1 MQHPE
6 RQLFADT
13 VTQDVAYGPRSQG
26 LPEAAVREHVEWA
39 LQLLRIG
46 HLADRSPFALS
57 GGQQRLA
64 AIAGVLACRPD
75 VLIMDEPTAGL
86 DTRASARI
94 HDLIRTLRAQ
104 GVTVLVITHSAA
116 EAAAMGARIITM
128 GQPPHTQSA
137 RTGAEGSGPLGTLD
151 PRVKMVT
158 FLVLMFTAFA
168 ISNAWQLGLAAALA
182 AGIIAVG
189 RLNPLRLLAAVRL
202 ILGMLVVMGLLN
214 LFFAR
219 GGDVLAAWGPLT
231 ITTGGVRTAALYTL
245 RFALVVVLGA
255 VMMATTTPT
264 ELTDA
269 IGSLLSPL
277 RRFGVHTQE
286 IALVLSLALRFLPT
300 LAREAHAVIDAQSAR
315 GGDIETGSPA
325 KRLRALTAI
334 VVPVFAGTLRHADN
348 LALALDARCYEEGAH
363 RTHWRRMCVRRR
375 DLLFI
380 TVAVLY
386 LLALMALRIFIQ

>member
-1 MQHPE
+1 
-6 RQLFADT
+6 
-13 VTQDVAYGPRSQG
+13 
-26 LPEAAVREHVEWA
+26 
-39 LQLLRIG
+39 
-46 HLADRSPFALS
+46 
-57 GGQQRLA
+57 
-64 AIAGVLACRPD
+64 
-75 VLIMDEPTAGL
+75 
-86 DTRASARI
+86 
-94 HDLIRTLRAQ
+94 
-104 GVTVLVITHSAA
+104 
-116 EAAAMGARIITM
+116 
-128 GQPPHTQSA
+128 
-137 RTGAEGSGPLGTLD
+137 
-151 PRVKMVT
+151 MVT

-168 ISNAWQLGLAAALA
+168 ISNAWQLGLAAALT

-231 ITTGGVRTAALYTL
+231 VTTGGVRTAALYTL
-245 RFALVVVLGA
+245 RFALVIVLGA

-264 ELTDA
+264 ALTDA

-363 RTHWRRMCVRRR
+363 RTHWRRMRVRRR
-375 DLLFI
+375 DLLFV
-380 TVAVLY
+380 TVAMLY
-386 LLALMALRIFIQ
+386 LFALMALQMP